1 MFNPNDTFVNL
12 CLSGEAFA
20 NEIDDFVDA
29 WHDGN
34 DPRDLDDFLG
44 MTTEEYAIWVER
56 PETLRHILCARKHSM
71 PLKEMITQFSEEY
84 ALAAR
89 ASQNEAKQIVEW
101 LKQTKR
107 LP

>member
-34 DPRDLDDFLG
+34 DPRTMSDFLG
-44 MTTEEYAIWVER
+44 MTDEEYAIWVER
-56 PETLRHILCARKHSM
+56 PETLREILNARQQSLPHK
-71 PLKEMITQFSEEY
+71 KMIIQ
-84 ALAAR
+84 
-89 ASQNEAKQIVEW
+89 
-101 LKQTKR
+101 
-107 LP
+107 